1 MGACCASGKGDKQG
15 GEEKDYDASQQ
26 IFLVGHPGVGKTSL
40 LYKFTDDKFPVDEE
54 FNVAE
59 PRTTTLSD
67 IGAAKKKVRVTIVDT
82 AGQEKFRTITSS
94 FYGNSEGI
102 LVVYDVTSK
111 ESFEQLESW
120 FTEVDRY
127 AKEEVLTI
135 LIGNKV
141 DLLQGDAKVE
151 RAVKKE
157 DAEALAEQRG
167 ITYLETSAK
176 SGEGVSEC
184 FKELTSQ
191 ILSHT
196 NETGMNGINALE

>member
-1 MGACCASGKGDKQG
+1 VLQ
-15 GEEKDYDASQQ
+15 
-26 IFLVGHPGVGKTSL
+26 
-40 LYKFTDDKFPVDEE
+40 
-54 FNVAE
+54 
-59 PRTTTLSD
+59 
-67 IGAAKKKVRVTIVDT
+67 KKKVKVTIVDT

-102 LVVYDVTSK
+102 IVVYDVTSK

-135 LIGNKV
+135 LVGNKV

-191 ILSHT
+191 ILSLI
-196 NETGMNGINALE
+196 NETGMNGIE